1 MTSSSEDMDEP
12 SYRLSDRGLWRRCR
26 LADAPEDE
34 NLRLLDLAAFAE
46 GGLDPD
52 EADRIA
58 ALLFADPDAAAD
70 VAVARAATG
79 KIGPGQTGVSS
90 AAIERIVARAS
101 ALRPAAARS
110 GAGRVFRFSRPRPHF
125 LLHGLAQ
132 WGSLAAALAMAAWLG
147 FTMGSDASLALSQ
160 STLSGRDGAAV
171 ELFDPATGFLHDMPA
186 GVQT

>member
-1 MTSSSEDMDEP
+1 MTSPLEDIDEP
-12 SYRLSDRGLWRRCR
+12 SDRLSDRGLWRRCR

-52 EADRIA
+52 EQDGIA

-79 KIGPGQTGVSS
+79 EIGAGRLGASPAT
-90 AAIERIVARAS
+90 IERIVARAS
-101 ALRPAAARS
+101 ALRPAAVPS
-110 GAGRVFRFSRPRPHF
+110 GAGRVLRFFRPRPHF
-125 LLHGLAQ
+125 LLQGLAQ
-132 WGSLAAALAMAAWLG
+132 WGSLAAALAIAAWLG

-160 STLSGRDGAAV
+160 STLSGRDSAAI
-171 ELFDPATGFLHDMPA
+171 ELFDPATGFLHDTPA